1 MASTNPDTQL
11 NLDPEEQDIVNDLDD
26 GDIFNGFLNSRA
38 SGKEVKK
45 KRTIEVIH

>member
-26 GDIFNGFLNSRA
+26 GDFNGFFNSRA